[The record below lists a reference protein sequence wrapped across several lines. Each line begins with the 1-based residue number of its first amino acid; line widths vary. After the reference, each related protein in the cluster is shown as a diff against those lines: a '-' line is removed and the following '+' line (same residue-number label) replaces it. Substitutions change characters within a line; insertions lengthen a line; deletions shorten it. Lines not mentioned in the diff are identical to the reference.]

1 MACVA
6 SPGPAEEGGGTMKI
20 LNCPK
25 GHGPMG
31 LKTVKKE
38 MTFKGVDIDVET
50 GVYICPECGLE
61 AGTLQSAGVLQLA
74 IADAFRTKQGLLT
87 SGEIKELR
95 KSRNLTQHQLAEIM
109 NLGIASIKR
118 WETGTVQSA
127 SMDHALRM
135 QLQCRIQTDNYS
147 GNREI
152 SLSRIKLVVRQ
163 LEALLRKRLLKKG
176 DKLLYLAKYLWYADF
191 LCFRQCGRSLTGAS
205 YAAITYGPQL
215 NNYRDL
221 IDPIKESDENQAE
234 PLSGEELRILKR
246 VAETFPE
253 EQIVY
258 DAAHR
263 EKIWRETKTGAL
275 ISYSR
280 AHELSEI

>member
-1 MACVA
+1 
-6 SPGPAEEGGGTMKI
+6 MKI

-25 GHGPMG
+25 GHGSMG

-38 MTFKGVDIDVET
+38 MTFKGVDIVVET
-50 GVYICPECGLE
+50 DAYICPECGLE
-61 AGTLQSAGVLQLA
+61 AGTLQSVGALQLVV
-74 IADAFRTKQGLLT
+74 ADAYRTKQGLLT

-95 KSRNLTQHQLAEIM
+95 KSRNLTQCQLAEIM

-135 QLQCRIQTDNYS
+135 QLQCRIQADNYS

-152 SLSRIKLVVRQ
+152 SLPRIKLVARQ
-163 LEALLRKRLLKKG
+163 FETLLRKKLLKKG
-176 DKLLYLAKYLWYADF
+176 DKFLYLAKYLWYVDF
-191 LCFRQCGRSLTGAS
+191 VGFRQIGRSLTGAS
-205 YAAITYGPQL
+205 YAAIPYGPQL
-215 NNYRDL
+215 NNYKDL
-221 IDPIKESDENQAE
+221 IDPIKMSDEKESE
-234 PLSGEELRILKR
+234 PLSDEELQILKQ
-246 VAETFPE
+246 VAGKFPE

-263 EKIWRETKTGAL
+263 EKIWRETAMGAL
-275 ISYSR
+275 IPYSR
-280 AHELSEI
+280 AHELNEI

>member
-1 MACVA
+1 
-6 SPGPAEEGGGTMKI
+6 MKI

-25 GHGPMG
+25 GHGSMG

-38 MTFKGVDIDVET
+38 MTFKGIDIVVET
-50 GVYICPECGLE
+50 DAYICPECGLE
-61 AGTLQSAGVLQLA
+61 AGTLQSVGALQLVV
-74 IADAFRTKQGLLT
+74 ADAYRTKQGLLT
-87 SGEIKELR
+87 SGEIKKFR

-135 QLQCRIQTDNYS
+135 QLQCRIQADNYS

-152 SLSRIKLVVRQ
+152 SLSRIKLVTRQ
-163 LEALLRKRLLKKG
+163 FETLLRKKLLKKG
-176 DKLLYLAKYLWYADF
+176 DKFLYLAKYLWYADF
-191 LCFRQCGRSLTGAS
+191 VGFRQIGRSLTGAS
-205 YAAITYGPQL
+205 YAAIPYGPQL
-215 NNYRDL
+215 NNYKDL
-221 IDPIKESDENQAE
+221 IDPIKVSNEKESE
-234 PLSGEELRILKR
+234 PLSDEELQILKQ
-246 VAETFPE
+246 VAGKFPE

-263 EKIWRETKTGAL
+263 EKIWRETAMGAL
-275 ISYSR
+275 IPYSR
-280 AHELSEI
+280 AHELTEI